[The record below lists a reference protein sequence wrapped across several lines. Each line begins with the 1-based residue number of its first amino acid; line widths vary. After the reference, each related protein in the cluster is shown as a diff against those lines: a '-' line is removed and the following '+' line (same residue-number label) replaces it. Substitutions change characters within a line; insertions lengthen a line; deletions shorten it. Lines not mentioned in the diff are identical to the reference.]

1 LGLVGGEGSSL
12 PPGAS
17 LTTFTTRA
25 DTLFGVTYVCVAP
38 EHPLVAALTTE
49 NPGKLTDEDVEGGM
63 PGREAWVRALALF
76 YSARAADRGSTPAP
90 PLPPPVVDALR
101 ERTFR
106 ERKALIDLAEEAATN
121 DDDHAAVANARASVP
136 DLVATA
142 CAEGGVL
149 AQSGL
154 HPPPYDVGLAGAV
167 DAMRERGDVAHDAFE
182 LRCRIADAFGALDG
196 LTPAACLD
204 NQSAYLDRAGR
215 TANASADTVANKAAA
230 VDLLHKLATSAG
242 AAADGAWCMG
252 AFMSTGP
259 TGLVALGGSA
269 ELHYPWK
276 LDTLEGFPEGSEK
289 ETSAGTYVTVAEN
302 IHATK
307 SGKSDGP
314 LFIRGGTQQQY
325 VYLQLGEKKRT
336 LLGKD
341 GRFWVASRLFRAET
355 PFCPFP
361 HHSNSLCELTG
372 QIILVASRLPGVSTA
387 GDVRPPAVERRVGEV
402 VEDMPRGIRCY
413 LAPP

>member
-1 LGLVGGEGSSL
+1 
-12 PPGAS
+12 
-17 LTTFTTRA
+17 
-25 DTLFGVTYVCVAP
+25 
-38 EHPLVAALTTE
+38 
-49 NPGKLTDEDVEGGM
+49 M
-63 PGREAWVRALALF
+63 
-76 YSARAADRGSTPAP
+76 
-90 PLPPPVVDALR
+90 
-101 ERTFR
+101 
-106 ERKALIDLAEEAATN
+106 RK
-121 DDDHAAVANARASVP
+121 
-136 DLVATA
+136 
-142 CAEGGVL
+142 
-149 AQSGL
+149 
-154 HPPPYDVGLAGAV
+154 
-167 DAMRERGDVAHDAFE
+167 RGDVAHDAFE
-182 LRCRIADAFGALDG
+182 LRCRIADAFGVLQG

-215 TANASADTVANKAAA
+215 TANASADTEANKAAA

-242 AAADGAWCMG
+242 AAAGGAWCMG

-259 TGLVALGGSA
+259 TGVVALGGSA
-269 ELHYPWK
+269 MLHNPWN

-387 GDVRPPAVERRVGEV
+387 GDVHPPAVERRVGEFD
-402 VEDMPRGIRCY
+402 EDVARGIRFVE
-413 LAPP
+413 ASA